1 MRSAS
6 CCEVFPPP
14 LAVSI
19 RAALVIR
26 GEIKSCSLLE
36 SLHRNV
42 CVSFK
47 KSPKCPPGLD
57 VFATGRAMR
66 RGIEASPAEKMTR
79 MQTYIVD
86 IAGEPVTLPLVPSN
100 DKLAISLLMVIDRGV
115 RFGERIGNAL
125 AQKLGPLKPDIVVG
139 AATLG
144 IPVVIEVSRALG
156 LDQYVIAQKSPK
168 IHLADALVEE
178 LQSVT
183 SSGKQRLMLDRR
195 AVTLLAKRR
204 VVVVDDVVATGSSLA
219 ATFALARAAGAEIV
233 GAGVILTEGHD
244 WKKTLGADA
253 RLVRG
258 LGHIPQFALADG
270 KATPMPETLKIDSA
284 RA

>member
-1 MRSAS
+1 
-6 CCEVFPPP
+6 
-14 LAVSI
+14 
-19 RAALVIR
+19 
-26 GEIKSCSLLE
+26 
-36 SLHRNV
+36 
-42 CVSFK
+42 
-47 KSPKCPPGLD
+47 
-57 VFATGRAMR
+57 
-66 RGIEASPAEKMTR
+66 MTR

-86 IAGEPVTLPLVPSN
+86 IAGEPVTLPIVPIN
-100 DKLAISLLMVIDRGV
+100 DKLAISLLMVIDMGV
-115 RFGERIGNAL
+115 RFGERIGKAL

-168 IHLADALVEE
+168 IHLGDALVEE

-195 AVTLLAKRR
+195 AVPLLAKRR

-233 GAGVILTEGHD
+233 GAGVILTEGHE
-244 WKKTLGADA
+244 WNKTLGADA
-253 RLVRG
+253 RLVQG

-270 KATPMPETLKIDSA
+270 KATPMPETL
-284 RA
+284 